1 MAKTKKTNEP
11 HINTKHVNDKTTSS
25 VIPNTSTITIVIN
38 NHMAIIQVQARKN
51 TIDDV
56 LLDGRL
62 RINIIIDQL
71 KTS

>member
-1 MAKTKKTNEP
+1 M
-11 HINTKHVNDKTTSS
+11 NDKTTSS